1 MGYGVG
7 IAGKF
12 LMGRLQRVSGFVV
25 RLENLTFDE
34 GGWDSHSQHGGY
46 VAGEL
51 LSYLVGNL
59 GIP

>member
-12 LMGRLQRVSGFVV
+12 LMGRSQRVSGFVV
-25 RLENLTFDE
+25 RLESLAFDE
-34 GGWDSHSQHGGY
+34 GGWDSHSQRGGY

-51 LSYLVGNL
+51 LSF
-59 GIP
+59 